1 MSPRVC
7 LPTCKHIKDQLT
19 IYKTTEQFQVYNN
32 HPDKRFQPMIGQLS
46 VAIND
51 YIDSSQKRS
60 FSTSLINSDC
70 CYNEFPGNLPAV
82 DRELWHLNCLF
93 ETWKETASCQLRHG
107 RSHFSWPAC
116 AQPVCSC
123 AIGWRGCKET
133 NILSL
138 KRFLCQSQLCEV
150 NRFLSV

>member
-60 FSTSLINSDC
+60 FSTSLINW
-70 CYNEFPGNLPAV
+70 L
-82 DRELWHLNCLF
+82 LL
-93 ETWKETASCQLRHG
+93 
-107 RSHFSWPAC
+107 
-116 AQPVCSC
+116 
-123 AIGWRGCKET
+123 
-133 NILSL
+133 
-138 KRFLCQSQLCEV
+138 
-150 NRFLSV
+150 